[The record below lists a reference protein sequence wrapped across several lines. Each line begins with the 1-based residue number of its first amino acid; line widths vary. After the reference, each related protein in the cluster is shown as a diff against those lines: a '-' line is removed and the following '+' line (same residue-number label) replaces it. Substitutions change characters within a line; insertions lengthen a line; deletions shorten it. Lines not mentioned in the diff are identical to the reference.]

1 MLSIFRPHLPPKIDQ
16 VEDMGENNNKE
27 NILYDIPEDD
37 EVKFTQPIMKKPSNL
52 GLFFLQVLSI
62 MQIEYL
68 PKIEFG
74 IKAVLNVILAKGSW
88 ILGLLVM
95 DQMVKSIVPVRKN
108 FGETK
113 IIIIFDTIRHI
124 FVLFK

>member
-1 MLSIFRPHLPPKIDQ
+1 
-16 VEDMGENNNKE
+16 
-27 NILYDIPEDD
+27 
-37 EVKFTQPIMKKPSNL
+37 MKKPSNL
-52 GLFFLQVLSI
+52 GQFFLQVLSI

>member
-1 MLSIFRPHLPPKIDQ
+1 
-16 VEDMGENNNKE
+16 
-27 NILYDIPEDD
+27 
-37 EVKFTQPIMKKPSNL
+37 MKKPSNL

-95 DQMVKSIVPVRKN
+95 DQTVKSIVPVCKN

-113 IIIIFDTIRHI
+113 IVIIFDTIRRHI